1 MTRKSVQHVLVPSLV
16 AITML
21 AGALALAPRAHG
33 KQKDFQMVIV
43 PEEDRF
49 TPFAITIHTGDVV
62 LWTNND
68 TDDHTVVSDD
78 FVNSGGPR
86 HIDRL
91 LPGTEN
97 NGGQPG
103 KLRLRFGRPGVFV
116 YYCRF
121 HSHLDE
127 AHQPVAPGPDG
138 GIEDANGNLG
148 TPMMGV
154 ITVLPGNAGGNG

>member
-1 MTRKSVQHVLVPSLV
+1 MTRKSIQRVWLPALV
-16 AITML
+16 AISAL
-21 AGALALAPRAHG
+21 AGALAVAPKAHG
-33 KQKDFQMVIV
+33 AQKVHHMVVV

-49 TPFAITIHTGDVV
+49 TPFAITIHSGDVV
-62 LWTNND
+62 LWTNMD
-68 TDDHTVVSDD
+68 SDDHTVVSDD

-91 LPGTEN
+91 LPGTES

-103 KLRLRFGRPGVFV
+103 QVRLRFGRPGVFV

-121 HSHLDE
+121 HSHLDDS
-127 AHQPVAPGPDG
+127 HQPVAPGPEG

-154 ITVLPGNAGGNG
+154 VTVLPGGGED